1 MPEVI
6 GAPLAPISGVPV
18 IEALLLCHIVAGC
31 AGGRLV
37 RPVLLGESLTGLAQS
52 NVAPAVESAK
62 L

>member
-18 IEALLLCHIVAGC
+18 VAALLLCQMTAAF
-31 AGGRLV
+31 AGGRFV
-37 RPVLLGESLTGLAQS
+37 RPVLLGESLTGAAQL
-52 NVAPAVESAK
+52 NVAPAVLLAK